1 LRLHRLQRSDYWRND
16 GGELDPSARIRD
28 EAICALV
35 GISSRVDVTDPL
47 QRDVLRFEQREGM
60 LRNILTR
67 EVPGRAAESGQRV
80 LDEVLPRIGFTRDD
94 IAAWI
99 WHSGGR
105 KVLEALQRQI
115 GLDAGQLRWSA
126 DVLRELGNVSSACVY
141 FVLEAALRGGAA
153 PGWWWM
159 SSFGAGF
166 TCHGALLEVRAA

>member
-1 LRLHRLQRSDYWRND
+1 
-16 GGELDPSARIRD
+16 
-28 EAICALV
+28 
-35 GISSRVDVTDPL
+35 
-47 QRDVLRFEQREGM
+47 M

-67 EVPGRAAESGQRV
+67 EVPERAAQSAQRV
-80 LDEVLPRIGFTRDD
+80 VDDLLRRTGFTRED

-105 KVLEALQRQI
+105 KVLEALQREI
-115 GLDAGQLRWSA
+115 GLDAGQVSYSA
-126 DVLRELGNVSSACVY
+126 DVLRDLGNVSSACVY
-141 FVLEAALRGGAA
+141 FVLDAALRGGAA